1 MRTKIF
7 AISVVLIVA
16 GLYLN
21 RASAEVTGSN
31 APCVA
36 GHTSTS
42 TGFWKWP
49 ANSHVNIYLRE
60 PDFSADYVSAVKI
73 AVENWNAA
81 AVEDGSNVYFDFH
94 GLTIDTKTAQ
104 GDLTIVRGD
113 VYDKKRHL
121 AFLQAHSLLSN
132 QLIDYALVIVDL
144 KIKNP
149 EVLTNVMA
157 HELGHSLGL
166 VDCYECSRRTTAM
179 GLLKTANEPN
189 GIDGPTPCDKV
200 AVLAGYRGLALQAR
214 PTTAGQ
220 LLVGEVAEHEAN
232 ERPAIRLPR

>member
-7 AISVVLIVA
+7 AISVMLIVVA
-16 GLYLN
+16 LYLN
-21 RASAEVTGSN
+21 RANADVARTI

-36 GHTSTS
+36 GHTSAS

-49 ANSHVNIYLRE
+49 ANSHINIYLRE
-60 PDFSADYVSAVKI
+60 PDFSQDYVLAVKI

-94 GLTIDTKTAQ
+94 GLTSDTKTAQ
-104 GDLTIVRGD
+104 GDLTIIRGD
-113 VYDKKRHL
+113 VYDKKKHL

-166 VDCYECSRRTTAM
+166 MDCYECSRKSTAM
-179 GLLKTANEPN
+179 GLLKTATEPN
-189 GIDGPTPCDKV
+189 GIEGPTACDKV
-200 AVLAGYRGLALQAR
+200 AVLAAYRELALKVR
-214 PTTAGQ
+214 PATAGQ
-220 LLVGEVAEHEAN
+220 LLVGEVAEPEAD
-232 ERPAIRLPR
+232 EPPVVRSPR